1 MLSHNTTLH
10 LFLHKNSNVVRI
22 LFTVN
27 LLHFKLHIKC
37 RRKWAIV
44 FMHNTHGELKRMR
57 FHRYLFPVISYA
69 ILNFCINLLQFIARK
84 LSLESQPLG
93 VSRVLFLQRI
103 FIGFS
108 VSQHWNNI
116 LFVYILAFISNVKI

>member
-57 FHRYLFPVISYA
+57 FHRYLSSSIDTSHFICNIKFLHKFAPVYSKKIK
-69 ILNFCINLLQFIARK
+69 LGKPTLGRFKGFIPPAYIHRF
-84 LSLESQPLG
+84 LSEPTLE
-93 VSRVLFLQRI
+93 
-103 FIGFS
+103 
-108 VSQHWNNI
+108 
-116 LFVYILAFISNVKI
+116 